1 MSIQINRD
9 NAKTYNIDTQN
20 NYYIANAGSAFVS
33 AQDCKEEKL
42 YESVKDSLYY
52 EKDYISS
59 IISVIVSKHSILIQG
74 EQGSGKSILAFK
86 IAEQMKERG
95 LITSSY
101 YLNPPSDWNT
111 IKQWIQSI
119 HFQGKMNHSENVH
132 LWIID
137 NLHKIPDGVEAFPD
151 SSVWG
156 SDFCICCTRDL
167 NQVLSGNDVY
177 FEMSLDTE
185 QVIRRKIDERLF
197 YKCYNALRPGKIG
210 RSESDLLY
218 RYIGGNLAIL
228 RYLIRNGKLEFPL
241 IDLKKED
248 FIDFHNI
255 YNSYLRVGKENVVS
269 KDNLP
274 DILKMLFL
282 SQIDFSIPF
291 YMECTGWQETLKDIY
306 FRNADYALEI
316 EHASLAE
323 LLTVSICKEY
333 NIEYH
338 TFFTDCLHWALSKLI
353 YDRVSEEH
361 QRRQVNEFLQLL
373 FGHKF
378 VLSHNQILMEI
389 LSDDENLCN
398 FLKENLAL
406 ISCSTWNEILEIVK
420 EDSQIKNV
428 FCNFAT
434 SSEFV
439 DGLMKNSDYNF
450 EFIRD
455 KLSQAELEAV
465 ETHLL
470 SHASAL
476 LEYVVSHE
484 NEVCLLHLLR
494 SLSDETAIRF
504 LELLPASDFV
514 KLLSENNNGLR
525 AWSSYYYKAGE
536 KIQNVLDTRISI
548 DDYRNIFINGASING
563 FVHLLSVATDQL
575 KEELCQLLSADL
587 VDKLIRNTI
596 DKSYSIGTLGL
607 GLRELKKESHEAL
620 RSFERAVGAE
630 GYEQLLSAQGSI
642 PVLMKLMEYSSE
654 EMRKELSE
662 RLESNPEL
670 VKTLLT
676 RTIEEGKSIG
686 TLGLGLRELKKES
699 HEALRSFERAVGAEG
714 YKRLLSAQGSIPILM
729 SLIRH
734 SSEEMREKLSERL
747 ESNSELVEPLLTR
760 TIEEGKSIGTLGLG
774 LRELK
779 KESHEALRSFE
790 RAVGA
795 EGYKRLL
802 SAQGSI
808 PILMSLI
815 RHSSE
820 EMREKLSERLEKPE
834 VVKKLLDKT
843 IEEGK
848 SIGSLNRHLRAL
860 GKMEYSSLRI
870 LENLIGVNGYLSLFS
885 ACNTNSI
892 TILRIMACSCISDFL
907 VDAICTNMDIWDES
921 KNYIS
926 DNSCTILADFNSDL
940 YYAKKMGRR
949 KFFGFLQKV
958 VSSEEWVD
966 WMRRGATLEE
976 VILIIINLPLNVARQ
991 ICNILWDNYDEMIKD
1006 FHFVERQRKDKKA
1019 VDPQVV
1025 KRGIDRFKNY
1035 NFELSEA
1042 IKKEYTELSSQ
1053 K

>member
-642 PVLMKLMEYSSE
+642 PILMKLMED
-654 EMRKELSE
+654 
-662 RLESNPEL
+662 
-670 VKTLLT
+670 
-676 RTIEEGKSIG
+676 
-686 TLGLGLRELKKES
+686 
-699 HEALRSFERAVGAEG
+699 
-714 YKRLLSAQGSIPILM
+714 
-729 SLIRH
+729 
-734 SSEEMREKLSERL
+734 
-747 ESNSELVEPLLTR
+747 
-760 TIEEGKSIGTLGLG
+760 
-774 LRELK
+774 
-779 KESHEALRSFE
+779 
-790 RAVGA
+790 
-795 EGYKRLL
+795 
-802 SAQGSI
+802 
-808 PILMSLI
+808 
-815 RHSSE
+815 SSE

>member
-642 PVLMKLMEYSSE
+642 QVLMSLIRYSSE

-686 TLGLGLRELKKES
+686 TLD
-699 HEALRSFERAVGAEG
+699 
-714 YKRLLSAQGSIPILM
+714 
-729 SLIRH
+729 
-734 SSEEMREKLSERL
+734 
-747 ESNSELVEPLLTR
+747 
-760 TIEEGKSIGTLGLG
+760 LG

>member
-642 PVLMKLMEYSSE
+642 QVLMSLIRYSSE

-662 RLESNPEL
+662 RLKLNPEL
-670 VKTLLT
+670 VKPLLT

-714 YKRLLSAQGSIPILM
+714 YEQLLSAQGSIPILM
-729 SLIRH
+729 KLMED

-760 TIEEGKSIGTLGLG
+760 TIEEGKSIGTLDLG

>member
-255 YNSYLRVGKENVVS
+255 YNSYLRVGKENVIS

-642 PVLMKLMEYSSE
+642 PVLMCLIRHSSE
-654 EMRKELSE
+654 AMRKELSE
-662 RLESNPEL
+662 RLEL
-670 VKTLLT
+670 
-676 RTIEEGKSIG
+676 
-686 TLGLGLRELKKES
+686 
-699 HEALRSFERAVGAEG
+699 
-714 YKRLLSAQGSIPILM
+714 
-729 SLIRH
+729 
-734 SSEEMREKLSERL
+734 
-747 ESNSELVEPLLTR
+747 
-760 TIEEGKSIGTLGLG
+760 
-774 LRELK
+774 
-779 KESHEALRSFE
+779 
-790 RAVGA
+790 
-795 EGYKRLL
+795 
-802 SAQGSI
+802 
-808 PILMSLI
+808 
-815 RHSSE
+815 
-820 EMREKLSERLEKPE
+820 KPE
-834 VVKKLLDKT
+834 VVKKLLVKT

-848 SIGSLNRHLRAL
+848 SIGSLNCYLRAL
-860 GKMEYSSLRI
+860 GTMDYSSLRI

-926 DNSCTILADFNSDL
+926 DNSCTILRDFNYDL
-940 YYAKKMGRR
+940 YYAQKKERR
-949 KFFGFLQKV
+949 KFFGFLQTV

-1006 FHFVERQRKDKKA
+1006 FHFVERQRKDKKT

-1042 IKKEYTELSSQ
+1042 INKEYTEFSCQ

>member
-642 PVLMKLMEYSSE
+642 PILMKLMED
-654 EMRKELSE
+654 
-662 RLESNPEL
+662 
-670 VKTLLT
+670 
-676 RTIEEGKSIG
+676 
-686 TLGLGLRELKKES
+686 
-699 HEALRSFERAVGAEG
+699 
-714 YKRLLSAQGSIPILM
+714 
-729 SLIRH
+729 

-760 TIEEGKSIGTLGLG
+760 TIEEGKSIGTLDLG